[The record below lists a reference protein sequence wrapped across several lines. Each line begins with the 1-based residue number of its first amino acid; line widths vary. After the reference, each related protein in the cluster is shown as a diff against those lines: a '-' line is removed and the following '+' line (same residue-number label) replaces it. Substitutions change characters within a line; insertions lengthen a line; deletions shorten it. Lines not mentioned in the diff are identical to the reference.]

1 MRKFFYVRLNK
12 FWKIL
17 GPGFTTGAADDD
29 PSGIATYS
37 QAGAQFGLSMLW
49 LAPLSFSLMSLVQE
63 MCARI
68 GIATGRGLAANIR
81 RHFPRPILYFVTFL
95 LIGANILNIGADLG
109 AMAQA
114 LQLLIPV
121 PTLYI
126 VVFFAV
132 VSLLLQIFLSYATY
146 ARYLKWL
153 ALILLAY
160 VVSALSVSGI
170 DWSKVLLKAVTPE
183 FLFNREFILMVCAIL
198 GTTISPYLFFWQ
210 TSQEVEDG
218 IEKGRTSIAK
228 RADAATPKAMRS
240 MQIDVWFGM
249 LFSNL
254 IMFFIIAAT
263 AFTLFQ
269 SGAGEI
275 TSAADAALALRPF
288 VGDLSYMIFALGI
301 IGTGLLAIPVL
312 AGSAAYAL
320 SESLGLREGLNKK
333 WHQAVPFYTILIFS
347 VVVGAL
353 INVLGIDSIK
363 TLIYSAI
370 LNGLVAPFILIVI
383 VLLSQNKQVMG
394 KYVNNPITTIF
405 GWIVAGIMSVV
416 GVIAVY
422 SLIQ

>member
-49 LAPLSFSLMSLVQE
+49 LAPLSFPLMSLVQE

>member
-17 GPGFTTGAADDD
+17 GPGITTGAADDD

-49 LAPLSFSLMSLVQE
+49 LAPLSFPLMSLVQE